1 MLGSWRPIS
10 GILTYFAYWYSMYV
24 YIYIYPSLSN
34 NSCNIVPKH
43 PETKDAHFLWTCSNQ
58 SKSVNT
64 HICIYILYIP
74 FRICNRLPHQRQSH
88 TNRRSTAAS
97 STLAVFI
104 SMACADQFQFQ
115 TIFTCF
121 FSHVFFTCFP
131 MFSHAYSFLY
141 LPKVQIRPKSS
152 KYFTTLEHT
161 DIVLYISL
169 QHIKAYHTRSR

>member
-24 YIYIYPSLSN
+24 YIYIHHYPTTPAISSQ
-34 NSCNIVPKH
+34 NILKRRMLISYELVQINLR
-43 PETKDAHFLWTCSNQ
+43 AWTH
-58 SKSVNT
+58 T
-64 HICIYILYIP
+64 YMYIYYIYIP

-115 TIFTCF
+115 SIFTCF
-121 FSHVFFTCFP
+121 FFTCFFFHMFSHVFTCLLVF
-131 MFSHAYSFLY
+131 
-141 LPKVQIRPKSS
+141 ISS
-152 KYFTTLEHT
+152 KGPNTSKIIQILHQVGTYWHSALHL
-161 DIVLYISL
+161 IAAYQGIS
-169 QHIKAYHTRSR
+169 